1 MAAGGGGG
9 GIPSYSTINPLLIV
23 TNESDATKSR
33 FVTPTYIDY
42 DYNQLIAGS
51 DKPFPVLD
59 VNHLRLHEGRAF
71 KAYRIYPSATKLA
84 DGASCNIAIA
94 WADSVYAHILMDA
107 SCGGN
112 AELYMYEGA
121 TVSGGTSFTA
131 VKRNRTSATTS
142 QSAILI
148 NPTVTVTGT
157 EIDAE
162 IVTGGAGKKS
172 GGSGSGSL
180 EIVLKPLTTYL
191 FRLTNVSGAAQMAEL
206 FLEWYE

>member
-1 MAAGGGGG
+1 MA
-9 GIPSYSTINPLLIV
+9 INISR
-23 TNESDATKSR
+23 ESDTTKSR
-33 FVTPTYIDY
+33 HVNPAYVDKDGVSY
-42 DYNQLIAGS
+42 IAGS
-51 DKPFPVLD
+51 DRPFPTLD
-59 VNHLRLHEGRAF
+59 INHLRLHEGRAF

-94 WADSVYAHILMDA
+94 WASGVYAHILMDA

-121 TVSGGTSFTA
+121 TVTGGTSFTA

-157 EIDAE
+157 EIDSE
-162 IVTGGAGKKS
+162 ILAGGSGKKS
-172 GGSGSGSL
+172 GGAGSSAL
-180 EIVLKPLTTYL
+180 EIVLNPLTTYL
-191 FRLTNVSGAAQMAEL
+191 FRLTNVSGTAHMAEL

>member
-1 MAAGGGGG
+1 MAVSIERESQTTKARHVNPAYVDKDGA
-9 GIPSYSTINPLLIV
+9 SYITS
-23 TNESDATKSR
+23 SDR
-33 FVTPTYIDY
+33 
-42 DYNQLIAGS
+42 
-51 DKPFPVLD
+51 PFPIVD
-59 VNHLRLHEGRAF
+59 INHLRLHEGRAF
-71 KAYRIYPSATKLA
+71 KAYRIYPNATKLA

-94 WADSVYAHILMDA
+94 WASGVYAHILADA
-107 SCGGN
+107 SCAGN
-112 AELYMYEGA
+112 AELYIYEGA

-162 IVTGGAGKKS
+162 LVAGGSGKKS
-172 GGSGSGSL
+172 GGGGAGSL
-180 EIVLKPLTTYL
+180 EIILNPLTTYL
-191 FRLTNVSGAAQMAEL
+191 FRLTNVSGTAQMAEL

>member
-1 MAAGGGGG
+1 MAVSIERESQTTKARHVNPAYVDKDGA
-9 GIPSYSTINPLLIV
+9 SYITS
-23 TNESDATKSR
+23 SDR
-33 FVTPTYIDY
+33 
-42 DYNQLIAGS
+42 
-51 DKPFPVLD
+51 PFPIVD
-59 VNHLRLHEGRAF
+59 INHLRLHEGRAF
-71 KAYRIYPSATKLA
+71 KAYRIYPDATKLA

-94 WADSVYAHILMDA
+94 WASGVYAHISVDA

-112 AELYMYEGA
+112 AELYIYEGA
-121 TVSGGTSFTA
+121 TVSSGTSFTA
-131 VKRNRTSATTS
+131 LKRNRTSATAS

-162 IVTGGAGKKS
+162 IVAGGAGRKS
-172 GGSGSGSL
+172 GGGGTNAL
-180 EIVLKPLTTYL
+180 EIVLNPLTTYL

>member
-1 MAAGGGGG
+1 MA
-9 GIPSYSTINPLLIV
+9 INVLR
-23 TNESDATKSR
+23 ESDTTKSR
-33 FVTPTYIDY
+33 HVNPAYVDKDGNSYI
-42 DYNQLIAGS
+42 ASS
-51 DKPFPVLD
+51 DRPFPIVD
-59 VNHLRLHEGRAF
+59 VNHLRLHEGKAF
-71 KAYRIYPSATKLA
+71 KAYRIYPNATKLA

-94 WADSVYAHILMDA
+94 WASGVYPHILMDA
-107 SCGGN
+107 SCGGS

-162 IVTGGAGKKS
+162 LVAGGSGKKS
-172 GGSGSGSL
+172 GGGGSNSL
-180 EIVLKPLTTYL
+180 EIVLNPLTTYL
-191 FRLTNVSGAAQMAEL
+191 FRLTNVSGSAQMAEL

>member
-1 MAAGGGGG
+1 MA
-9 GIPSYSTINPLLIV
+9 INV
-23 TNESDATKSR
+23 FRESDNTKSR
-33 FVTPTYIDY
+33 HVNPAYVDKDGNSYI
-42 DYNQLIAGS
+42 ASS
-51 DKPFPVLD
+51 DRPFPIVD
-59 VNHLRLHEGRAF
+59 INHLRLHEGKAF
-71 KAYRIYPSATKLA
+71 KAYRIYPNATKLA

-94 WADSVYAHILMDA
+94 WASGVYPHILMDA

-148 NPTVTVTGT
+148 NPTVSVTGT

-162 IVTGGAGKKS
+162 LVAGGSGKKS
-172 GGSGSGSL
+172 GGGGASSL
-180 EIVLKPLTTYL
+180 EIVLNPLTTYL

>member
-1 MAAGGGGG
+1 MAVSIERESQTTKARHVNPAYVDKDGA
-9 GIPSYSTINPLLIV
+9 SYITS
-23 TNESDATKSR
+23 SDR
-33 FVTPTYIDY
+33 
-42 DYNQLIAGS
+42 
-51 DKPFPVLD
+51 PFPIVD
-59 VNHLRLHEGRAF
+59 INHLRLHEGRAF

-94 WADSVYAHILMDA
+94 WASGVYAHILADA
-107 SCGGN
+107 SCGGS
-112 AELYMYEGA
+112 AELYIYEGA

-162 IVTGGAGKKS
+162 LVAGGSGKKS
-172 GGSGSGSL
+172 GGGGAGSL
-180 EIVLKPLTTYL
+180 EIILNPLTTYL
-191 FRLTNVSGAAQMAEL
+191 FRLTNVSGTAQMAEL

>member
-1 MAAGGGGG
+1 MAISIDRESQTTKARHVNPAYVDKDGA
-9 GIPSYSTINPLLIV
+9 SYITS
-23 TNESDATKSR
+23 SDR
-33 FVTPTYIDY
+33 
-42 DYNQLIAGS
+42 
-51 DKPFPVLD
+51 PFPIVD
-59 VNHLRLHEGRAF
+59 INHLRLHEGRAF

-94 WADSVYAHILMDA
+94 WASGVYAHILVDA
-107 SCGGN
+107 SCAGN
-112 AELYMYEGA
+112 AEFSMYEGA

-131 VKRNRTSATTS
+131 LKRNRTSATTS

-162 IVTGGAGKKS
+162 LVAGGSGKKS
-172 GGSGSGSL
+172 GGGGAGSL
-180 EIVLKPLTTYL
+180 EIILNPLTTYL
-191 FRLTNVSGAAQMAEL
+191 FRLTNVSGTAQMAEL

>member
-1 MAAGGGGG
+1 MAVSIERESQTTKARHVNPAYVDKDGA
-9 GIPSYSTINPLLIV
+9 SYITS
-23 TNESDATKSR
+23 SDR
-33 FVTPTYIDY
+33 
-42 DYNQLIAGS
+42 
-51 DKPFPVLD
+51 PFPIVD
-59 VNHLRLHEGRAF
+59 INHLRLHEGRAF

-94 WADSVYAHILMDA
+94 WASGVYAHLLIDA
-107 SCGGN
+107 SCAGN

-131 VKRNRTSATTS
+131 IKRNRTSTTTS

-162 IVTGGAGKKS
+162 LVAGGSGKKS
-172 GGSGSGSL
+172 GGGGAGSL
-180 EIVLKPLTTYL
+180 EIILNPLTTYL

>member
-1 MAAGGGGG
+1 MAVSIERESQTTKARHVNPAYVDKDGA
-9 GIPSYSTINPLLIV
+9 SYITS
-23 TNESDATKSR
+23 SDR
-33 FVTPTYIDY
+33 
-42 DYNQLIAGS
+42 
-51 DKPFPVLD
+51 PFPIVD
-59 VNHLRLHEGRAF
+59 INHLRLHEGRAF
-71 KAYRIYPSATKLA
+71 KAYRIYPDATKLA

-94 WADSVYAHILMDA
+94 WASGVYAHISVDA

-112 AELYMYEGA
+112 AELYIYEGA
-121 TVSGGTSFTA
+121 TVSSGTSFTA
-131 VKRNRTSATTS
+131 LKRNRTSATAS

-162 IVTGGAGKKS
+162 IVAGGSGRKS
-172 GGSGSGSL
+172 GGGGTNAL
-180 EIVLKPLTTYL
+180 EIVLNPLTTYL

>member
-1 MAAGGGGG
+1 MA
-9 GIPSYSTINPLLIV
+9 INISR
-23 TNESDATKSR
+23 ESDTTKSR
-33 FVTPTYIDY
+33 HVNPAYVDKDGVSY
-42 DYNQLIAGS
+42 IAGS
-51 DKPFPVLD
+51 DRPFPILD
-59 VNHLRLHEGRAF
+59 INHLRLHEGRAF

-94 WADSVYAHILMDA
+94 WASGVYPHILMDA

-121 TVSGGTSFTA
+121 TVSSGTSFTA

-162 IVTGGAGKKS
+162 LVAGGSGKKS
-172 GGSGSGSL
+172 GGGGSNSL
-180 EIVLKPLTTYL
+180 EMVLNPLTTYL
-191 FRLTNVSGAAQMAEL
+191 FRLTNVSGTAQMAEL

>member
-1 MAAGGGGG
+1 MA
-9 GIPSYSTINPLLIV
+9 INISR
-23 TNESDATKSR
+23 ESDTTKSR
-33 FVTPTYIDY
+33 HVNPAYVDKDGISY
-42 DYNQLIAGS
+42 IAGS
-51 DKPFPVLD
+51 DRPFPILD
-59 VNHLRLHEGRAF
+59 INHLRLHEGRAF
-71 KAYRIYPSATKLA
+71 KAYRIYPEATKLA
-84 DGASCNIAIA
+84 NGASCNIAVA
-94 WADSVYAHILMDA
+94 WASGVYAHVLVDA
-107 SCGGN
+107 SCGGD

-162 IVTGGAGKKS
+162 LVAGGVGKKS
-172 GGSGSGSL
+172 GGGGTNAL
-180 EIVLKPLTTYL
+180 EIVLNPLTTYL
-191 FRLTNVSGAAQMAEL
+191 FKLTNVSGTAQTAEL

>member
-1 MAAGGGGG
+1 MA
-9 GIPSYSTINPLLIV
+9 INV
-23 TNESDATKSR
+23 FRESDNTKSR
-33 FVTPTYIDY
+33 HVNPAYVDKDGVSY
-42 DYNQLIAGS
+42 IAGS
-51 DKPFPVLD
+51 DRPFPILD
-59 VNHLRLHEGRAF
+59 INHLRLHEGRAF

-94 WADSVYAHILMDA
+94 WASGVYPHILMDA

-112 AELYMYEGA
+112 AEIYMYEGA

-162 IVTGGAGKKS
+162 LVAGGSGKKS
-172 GGSGSGSL
+172 GGGGSNSL
-180 EIVLKPLTTYL
+180 EIVLNPLTTYL

>member
-1 MAAGGGGG
+1 MA
-9 GIPSYSTINPLLIV
+9 INILR
-23 TNESDATKSR
+23 ESDTTKSR
-33 FVTPTYIDY
+33 HVNPAYVDKDGVSYI
-42 DYNQLIAGS
+42 ASS
-51 DKPFPVLD
+51 DRPFPVLD

-94 WADSVYAHILMDA
+94 WASGVYPHILMDA

-162 IVTGGAGKKS
+162 LVAGGSGKKS
-172 GGSGSGSL
+172 GGGGASSL
-180 EIVLKPLTTYL
+180 EIVLNPLTTYL

>member
-1 MAAGGGGG
+1 MA
-9 GIPSYSTINPLLIV
+9 IEV
-23 TNESDATKSR
+23 KRESLDTKAIHVS
-33 FVTPTYIDY
+33 PTYVDKDGVQY
-42 DYNQLIAGS
+42 LAGS
-51 DKPFPVLD
+51 DRPFPILD
-59 VNHLRLHEGRAF
+59 INHLRLHEGRAF

-94 WADSVYAHILMDA
+94 WASGVYAHILVDA

-131 VKRNRTSATTS
+131 VKRNRTSAIIS

-162 IVTGGAGKKS
+162 LVAGGAGKKS
-172 GGSGSGSL
+172 GGGGTNAL
-180 EIVLKPLTTYL
+180 EIVLNPLTTYL
-191 FRLTNVSGAAQMAEL
+191 FRLTNVSGTAQMAEL

>member
-1 MAAGGGGG
+1 MAVSIERESQTTKARHVNPAYVDKDGA
-9 GIPSYSTINPLLIV
+9 SYITS
-23 TNESDATKSR
+23 SDR
-33 FVTPTYIDY
+33 
-42 DYNQLIAGS
+42 
-51 DKPFPVLD
+51 PFPIVD
-59 VNHLRLHEGRAF
+59 INHLRLHEGRAF
-71 KAYRIYPSATKLA
+71 KAYRIYPDATKLA

-94 WADSVYAHILMDA
+94 WASGVYAHISVDA

-112 AELYMYEGA
+112 AELYIYEGA
-121 TVSGGTSFTA
+121 TVSSGTSFTA
-131 VKRNRTSATTS
+131 LKRNRTSATAS

-162 IVTGGAGKKS
+162 LVAGGSGKKS
-172 GGSGSGSL
+172 GGGGTNAL
-180 EIVLKPLTTYL
+180 EIVLNPLTTYL

>member
-1 MAAGGGGG
+1 MA
-9 GIPSYSTINPLLIV
+9 INILR
-23 TNESDATKSR
+23 ESDTTKSR
-33 FVTPTYIDY
+33 HVNPAYVDKDGVSYI
-42 DYNQLIAGS
+42 ASS
-51 DKPFPVLD
+51 DRPFPIVD

-71 KAYRIYPSATKLA
+71 KAYRIYPEAAKLA

-94 WADSVYAHILMDA
+94 WASGVYPHILMDA

-131 VKRNRTSATTS
+131 IKRNRTSATTS
-142 QSAILI
+142 SSAILI
-148 NPTVTVTGT
+148 NPTVTTTGT

-162 IVTGGAGKKS
+162 LVAGGAGKKS
-172 GGSGSGSL
+172 GGAGTGSL
-180 EIVLKPLTTYL
+180 EIVLNPLTTYL
-191 FRLTNVSGAAQMAEL
+191 FRLTNVSGTAHMAEL

>member
-1 MAAGGGGG
+1 MA
-9 GIPSYSTINPLLIV
+9 INISR
-23 TNESDATKSR
+23 ESDTTKSR
-33 FVTPTYIDY
+33 HVNPAYVDKDGVSYI
-42 DYNQLIAGS
+42 ASS
-51 DKPFPVLD
+51 DRPFPILD
-59 VNHLRLHEGRAF
+59 INHLRLHEGKAF
-71 KAYRIYPSATKLA
+71 KAYRIYPDATKLA

-94 WADSVYAHILMDA
+94 WASGVYPHILMDA

-121 TVSGGTSFTA
+121 TVTGGTSFTA
-131 VKRNRTSATTS
+131 IKRNRTSATTS

-162 IVTGGAGKKS
+162 LVAGGSGKKS
-172 GGSGSGSL
+172 GGGGSSSL
-180 EIVLKPLTTYL
+180 EIVLNPLTTYL
-191 FRLTNVSGAAQMAEL
+191 FRLTNVSGTAQMAEL